1 MQLAISQRLK
11 TSNEIHHREEMPTE
25 IINGRLIA
33 QSIKKSMETKI
44 KELQKIYDIHPK
56 VVTIKIGH
64 DPSSELYLNLRNK
77 ACDEAG
83 IKATEIDF
91 ESSIPEHKVLNTIQ
105 QLNKDSSIQ
114 GIMIQYPIPD
124 HISQFQLMKA
134 ISPEKDIEGLHP
146 QNLGQTLLGTE
157 YLVPC
162 TPLAVMKIIDHA
174 HIDLA
179 GKNVTIINHS
189 NVVGKPLAVMC
200 LNRNATVTV
209 CHVYTEDIKPYTQQA
224 DLLISATG
232 IPGLITA
239 DHIKNNAIII
249 DVGIAPTPEGIK
261 GDVDR
266 TTVDG
271 KAAQLT
277 PVPGGVGPVTI
288 ASSIYNI
295 VQILET
301 SIKRK

>member
-1 MQLAISQRLK
+1 
-11 TSNEIHHREEMPTE
+11 MPTD

-33 QSIKKSMETKI
+33 QNIKKSMAAKI
-44 KELQKIYDIHPK
+44 KELQKTYDIHPQI
-56 VVTIKIGH
+56 VTIKIGH
-64 DPSSELYLNLRNK
+64 DPSSELYLQLRNK
-77 ACDEAG
+77 ACTEVG

-91 ESSIPEHKVLNTIQ
+91 ESSIPENKVINTIQ

-114 GIMIQYPIPD
+114 GIMIQYPIPE
-124 HISQFQLMKA
+124 HISQYQLMQT
-134 ISPEKDIEGLHP
+134 ISPEKDVEGLHP
-146 QNLGQTLLGTE
+146 QNLGQTLVGKE
-157 YLVPC
+157 HLVPC
-162 TPLAVMKIIDHA
+162 TPLAVMKIIDHQ
-174 HIDLA
+174 HIDLT

-189 NVVGKPLAVMC
+189 NIVGKPLAVMC

-209 CHVYTEDIKPYTQQA
+209 CHVYTQDMKPYTQHA
-224 DLLISATG
+224 DILIPATG

-239 DHIKNNAIII
+239 DHIKNDAIII
-249 DVGIAPTPEGIK
+249 DVGIAPTPKGIK

-266 TTVDG
+266 TTVEG

-295 VQILET
+295 VQILKTNIE
-301 SIKRK
+301 KK

>member
-1 MQLAISQRLK
+1 MQSSISQRLK
-11 TSNEIHHREEMPTE
+11 TSNEIHLREEMPTH

-33 QSIKKSMETKI
+33 QSIKESMTTKI
-44 KELQKIYDIHPK
+44 KEFQKKYEISPK
-56 VVTIKIGH
+56 VITIKIGH
-64 DPSSELYLNLRNK
+64 DPSSELYLHLRNK
-77 ACDEAG
+77 ACNEVG

-91 ESSIPEHKVLNTIQ
+91 ESSIPEKKVLNTIQ
-105 QLNKDSSIQ
+105 QLNQDSSIH
-114 GIMIQYPIPD
+114 GIMIQYPIPE
-124 HISQFQLMKA
+124 HLSQFQLMKA
-134 ISPEKDIEGLHP
+134 ISPEKDVEGLHP
-146 QNLGQTLLGTE
+146 QNLGQTLLGNE

-162 TPLAVMKIIDHA
+162 TPLAVMKIIDHEQ
-174 HIDLA
+174 IGLT

-200 LNRNATVTV
+200 LNRNATTTV
-209 CHVYTEDIKPYTQQA
+209 CHVYTENIKPYTQQA
-224 DLLISATG
+224 DILIPATG
-232 IPGLITA
+232 IPGLITG
-239 DHIKNNAIII
+239 DHIKNDAIII

-261 GDVDR
+261 GDVER
-266 TTVDG
+266 TTVEG

-301 SIKRK
+301 SIMKK